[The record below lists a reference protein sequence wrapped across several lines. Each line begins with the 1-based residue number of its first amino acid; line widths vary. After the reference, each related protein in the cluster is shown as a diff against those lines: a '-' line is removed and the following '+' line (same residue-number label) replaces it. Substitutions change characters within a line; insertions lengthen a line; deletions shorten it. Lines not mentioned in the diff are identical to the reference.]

1 MCFREKDSP
10 KRLGPLDIRNVYET
24 QKIHKNK
31 DSCFA
36 ELKKRRYFRK
46 SKKTV

>member
-1 MCFREKDSP
+1 MLTTSSRSMCFREKDSP

-36 ELKKRRYFRK
+36 ELKKEIL
-46 SKKTV
+46 